1 MNTRA
6 YIVCIALIA
15 SPLAGM
21 LIPGTASSQ
30 PGMVLSY
37 QKISDTQGSFTA
49 VLHDG
54 DELGGATAGLG
65 DLDGGGPSVR
75 AMAVGAAFDDDAG
88 TDAGAVYIMFLASN
102 GTVLSYQKI
111 NNASLP
117 GQLGA
122 GDEFGSSL
130 AFLGDLDGPGPSV
143 AALAVGVTG
152 DDDGGSNRGAVYI
165 LFLSSSGT
173 VLSYQK
179 ISDTQGNF
187 TAPMLD
193 VDELGGAVA
202 YLGDLD
208 GGGPSVAALAV
219 GATGDNDGG
228 ADQGAVYIM
237 FLASNGTVLSYQKIS
252 ETAGGFPAVLEAFDD
267 FGGSLAALGDLDEA
281 GPSVAALAVGAAQ
294 DETPPAL
301 PDANRGA
308 VYILFLASNGTV
320 LSYQKLTNT
329 DFPADGDQFG
339 DAVANMG
346 DLDGAGPGVRS
357 LAVGVTGDDDG
368 GTIGADS
375 DRGAVY
381 VLSLSATATVLSFQK
396 ISDFYGGFTAP
407 LHNLDNVGSSLGSL
421 GDLDGAGPSVAAMA
435 VGATGDDDG
444 NPIGGNRG
452 AVYIMF
458 LDGNSVAGV
467 SGPPAAAP
475 RAVLGRARPN
485 PFHPSTTI
493 PFRLAQ
499 SALVQIDVLD
509 IGGRQVRQLLRQQ
522 SGPGE
527 HSVVWDGRDDSGNA
541 LAPGTYFYRMSVD
554 GRVLATA
561 EKALLL
567 R

>member
-6 YIVCIALIA
+6 YIVCIALFA
-15 SPLAGM
+15 SPLAGA

-37 QKISDTQGSFTA
+37 QKISDTQGNFTA
-49 VLHDG
+49 VLDDL

-75 AMAVGAAFDDDAG
+75 AMAVGAAFDDDAA

-117 GQLGA
+117 SQLGA

-130 AFLGDLDGPGPSV
+130 AFLGDLDGAGPSV
-143 AALAVGVTG
+143 AALAVGATG

-187 TAPMLD
+187 LAPMLD
-193 VDELGGAVA
+193 LDEFGGAAA

-228 ADQGAVYIM
+228 ADQGAVYIL

-252 ETAGGFPAVLEAFDD
+252 ETAGGFPAVLDALDD
-267 FGGSLAALGDLDEA
+267 FGGSLAALGDLDGA
-281 GPSVAALAVGAAQ
+281 GASVAALAVGAAQ
-294 DETPPAL
+294 DETPPAI
-301 PDANRGA
+301 DRGA

-320 LSYQKLTNT
+320 LSYQKITNT
-329 DFPADGDQFG
+329 DFPADMDQFG

-357 LAVGVTGDDDG
+357 LAVGTTGDDDG

-407 LHNLDNVGSSLGSL
+407 LHNLDYLGSSLANL
-421 GDLDGAGPSVAAMA
+421 GDLDGAGASVAAMA
-435 VGATGDDDG
+435 VGAPGDDDG
-444 NPIGGNRG
+444 NAFGGNRG

-467 SGPPAAAP
+467 PGPPAAAP

-499 SALVQIDVLD
+499 SAQVQIDVLD

-541 LAPGTYFYRMSVD
+541 VAPGTYFYRMSVD

>member
-1 MNTRA
+1 
-6 YIVCIALIA
+6 
-15 SPLAGM
+15 
-21 LIPGTASSQ
+21 
-30 PGMVLSY
+30 MVLSY
-37 QKISDTQGSFTA
+37 QKISDTQGNFTA
-49 VLHDG
+49 PIDDG

-102 GTVLSYQKI
+102 GAVLSYQKI
-111 NNASLP
+111 NGASLP

-122 GDEFGSSL
+122 GDEFGSAL
-130 AFLGDLDGPGPSV
+130 AFLGDLDGAGPSV
-143 AALAVGVTG
+143 GALAVGATG

-187 TAPMLD
+187 LAPMLD
-193 VDELGGAVA
+193 SDEIGAAVA

-208 GGGPSVAALAV
+208 GAGSSVAALAA

-228 ADQGAVYIM
+228 ADQGAVYIL

-252 ETAGGFPAVLEAFDD
+252 ETAGGFPAVLESGDD
-267 FGGSLAALGDLDEA
+267 FGGALAALGDLDEA
-281 GPSVAALAVGAAQ
+281 GPSVAALAVGAAL

-320 LSYQKLTNT
+320 LSNQKLTNT

-339 DAVANMG
+339 DAVANVG
-346 DLDGAGPGVRS
+346 DLDGSGAGVRS

-368 GTIGADS
+368 GTDK
-375 DRGAVY
+375 GAVY
-381 VLSLSATATVLSFQK
+381 VLSLSATATVLAFQK
-396 ISDFYGGFTAP
+396 ISDFYGGFTATFHP
-407 LHNLDNVGSSLGSL
+407 VDNLGSSLAAL

-444 NPIGGNRG
+444 NTGNPLANRG

-467 SGPPAAAP
+467 SGPPAVSSAF
-475 RAVLGRARPN
+475 LGRARPN
-485 PFHPSTTI
+485 PFRPSTTI

-509 IGGRQVRQLLRQQ
+509 VSGRLVRQLFREHA
-522 SGPGE
+522 GPGE
-527 HSVVWDGRDDSGNA
+527 HSAVWDGRDDSGGA

-554 GRVLATA
+554 GRVTATA